1 MSVSSLVL
9 CLVVLLLQLWGA
21 HTLPPTP
28 PCINHC
34 LCHKTPLLNCSSS
47 GLSEAP
53 SQIPVTATALDL
65 SHNALQSLVPLG
77 SGRLRGLQHLWVGD
91 NALETLSLCLGKG
104 LKATKTLTGRRER
117 CLTWAPDLQL
127 LSAERNQLKRI
138 PGGLCSIKSLQV
150 LQLSH
155 NRISELGPTDLFGCT
170 DLKEV
175 HLQHNL
181 INTVHPQAFKD
192 LPSLQV
198 LDLSYNLLTI
208 IPLPAYLSLRNLNTL
223 VAISGNRWRCD
234 CNLKTI
240 RRWLSFDNEVGN
252 PGWKVV
258 CFSPPHNA
266 GKDLLHL
273 KESDLTCPPP
283 VYSTPGLVKEVT
295 VDESTELLLS
305 CATQDFMQAHWWTP
319 HGQVSEN
326 QQVLLISNVTEQ
338 HAGLYVCVSGFQEE
352 HVSIFNL
359 HVHKR
364 VHDTRLRREAQN
376 ILDDLTKEANL
387 NIQRN
392 VRTVSQQDFVL
403 AVCLSVSITFIV
415 AFVIGVLV
423 RPLLD
428 KLCKKIRSKRDTAS
442 SSINS
447 QTSSTRQRPYVNEGY
462 SDADEGV
469 QEVRVG
475 SRVTF
480 GGVTEVNDCGGNIP
494 YYVTVED
501 AKSDSSSENNTDV
514 DISYEKTQGN
524 ESFTENVENHCV
536 EMEDLK
542 SREGSH
548 PSSSLQVSKEVLLR
562 KENTKTSEPKP
573 ACGYPNAES
582 TKIMEFEPIPDQ
594 EDTTELEETSISPVS
609 SQSELP
615 QELESYEVKE
625 SFEQSVDP
633 PVVTVHEDKEGN
645 TGQEAT
651 IPGFTTDP
659 LFDLKEQN
667 VDDLDPDLWNDSG
680 DSFSFTDE
688 SPRSSS
694 RVTQLAVLDYPLFEK
709 EMSVD
714 KSEEEQAEYTV
725 NPEEDEESET
735 YPHSGNED
743 LNGNKLSTPE
753 QDALTDEPSTGARF
767 RQDTITL
774 DPSDVHLTCTR
785 EDSFDD
791 WPFTDQ
797 NESSDSSNI
806 VHINEEPAQYHVHP
820 VYRTGRKTT
829 NHLGK
834 DRSGA
839 CSSSE
844 DEEEQAENAY
854 YPRRLEIKTEP
865 EVNSEGVIPV
875 KNPNNIFSINF
886 DNSSSSTDIEEK
898 TDKEGERKSF
908 KRLSGLSS
916 LLFNRNGAETDKKV
930 AQTPSKTT
938 NKDSWKIGG
947 ILGLSF
953 NKQTVVPEDND
964 NPNTNKESFFGA
976 IEQAFGQLPKLKRS
990 LLFSVSQ
997 PESSIQHRSAPV
1009 VEAGY
1014 DSKISQLNFSL
1025 EESFIG
1031 KIDVPLDPVPKIKRY
1046 LLFSHPEPSDLIPS
1060 FIQTERATPEL
1071 KTETQSVRS
1080 ESTLEDKLSPNSTED
1095 SFFGQIGASLDEVP
1109 MVKRYIQFTQSEPQ
1123 PSAKSPST
1131 SLKTESFIPVLGS
1144 KPRSVKSDSSSE
1156 DDISPTST
1164 RDHFFGQIGASLD
1177 EVPKVNRYIQFT
1189 QSEPQPSAKSPST
1202 SLKTESFIPVL
1213 GTKPQSVKSD
1223 SSSEDD
1229 ISPSSTGD
1237 NFFGQIGASLD
1248 GVPKMNRYI
1257 QFTQSEPQLSTQ
1269 SPPTSSKA
1277 ESFIPVLG
1285 TKTQSVRS
1293 ESTSEDKLSPTT
1305 TGDNFFGQIGAT
1317 LDELPKV
1324 ERYIQFTQS
1333 EPQLSTQSPP
1343 TSLKAESFIPVLG
1356 TKTQSV
1362 RSESTSEDKVNPT
1375 STEDSFFGKISAS
1388 LNEVPKV
1395 KRYIQFSQSE
1405 PQPSAK
1411 SPSTSVKAES
1421 FITVLGTKP
1430 QSVKSDS
1437 SSEDD
1442 NSPTSTGDSFF
1453 EQIGASLNE
1462 VPKVQRYIQFTQSE
1476 PQSSVKSPS
1485 TSLKSE
1491 SFIPVLGTKL
1501 QSVRSESTSK
1511 DKLSATCTGDHFF
1524 GQIGASLDEVP
1535 KVNRYIQFTQS
1546 EPQPSVESPSTSLK
1560 AESFIP
1566 VLGTKP
1572 QSVRS
1577 ESTSED
1583 KLSPTT
1589 TGDNFFGQIGATL
1602 DELPKVERYIQFTQS
1617 EPQLST
1623 QSPPTSSKAESF
1635 IRVLGTKTQSVRSE
1649 STSEDKLSPTT
1660 TGDHFFGQIGATLD
1674 ELPKVERY
1682 IQFTQSEPQLST
1694 QSPPTSLKAESFIPG
1709 LGTKTQSVRSES
1721 TSEDKVSPTSTGDNF
1736 FGQIGASL
1744 DEVPKVNRYIQFTR
1758 SEPQPSVESPS
1769 TSLKAES
1776 VLGTKL
1782 QSVRSECT
1790 SMDKLSPTSTGDNF
1804 FGQIGTSLDEVVK
1817 VKRYIQLTQSEAQP
1831 SVKSPSTSLKAESVI
1846 PVLGTKSQSVRSES
1860 TAEDKLSLNSTGD
1873 NFFGQID
1880 ASLDEVPKVNRYI
1893 QFTQSEPQSSVKSPS
1908 TSLKAESFIP
1918 VLESKPH
1925 SVRSESIAEDKLSP
1939 NCSGDNFF
1947 GQIGA
1952 SLDEVPKVNR
1962 YIQFTQSEA
1971 QPSAQFPSTS
1981 LKAESFIS
1989 VLGTKPQSV
1998 RSESTAED
2006 KLSLTSTGDNF
2017 FGQIDASL
2025 DEVPKVNR
2033 YIQFT
2038 QSEPQ
2043 SSVKSP
2049 STSLKAESFIPV
2061 LESKPHSVRSEFSS
2075 KDKLSPTSNGDNFF
2089 GQIGTSFDGVPK
2101 VKRYIQFTQSEP
2113 QPSDLLPS
2121 FMKTERIT
2129 KVQSGRYNLPS
2140 ENELSSPRKEGNFFG
2155 QIGTSLNEVPKVK
2168 RYIQFTQT
2176 ESSAETP
2183 TSSHSE
2189 RVTPTFAT
2197 KIQSVR
2203 SDPPSEVRLTTP
2215 SNGDSFF
2222 GQIDGV
2228 PKLKR
2233 YIQFTQS
2240 EPISQTPSNE
2250 PKIHAG
2256 MVININSSSEDGVK
2270 ADADSFFGQIDTSL
2284 DGIPKVK
2291 RYLQFTQ
2298 HLTQPSS
2305 QFLDTQIA
2313 TPELLTKTELLQT
2326 SSTPDYIKPINKD
2339 SLFGNTDTPLYGI
2352 TKVKRYIQF
2361 TQCESHSSDY
2371 TSDNEAKPSS
2381 NKDNFF
2387 EGIYISPDHIP
2398 EVKRSLQFTQSHPKL
2413 ENQLFSPSLNK
2424 ERITTEFV
2432 TKREPV
2438 SSNYS
2443 ADRDIRPNNQDSLF
2457 DQLNTSFDGVPKVNR
2472 YIRFSQSEDCLPNT
2486 KYPSTEKARESD
2498 SLSEKEFSTTTT
2510 ENSFLQIHTSLHE
2523 VPKVKTYIHFTQS
2536 EPQTLS
2542 PHPHT
2547 QIPICTPKDR
2557 RVESMDSEVNVSV
2570 KDEDF
2575 FWQIPASFSTLQRP
2589 KRSLIFTTSDPQN
2602 QNQIQALSLI
2612 HDSSFNVKVSTEK
2625 SRLEQLP
2632 RPKRTLYFSNSDPYR
2647 QSHQPLTQ
2655 TELATSEFETIE
2667 SRLSSLGAPLSTES
2681 SDFSPHNLPI
2691 PTRSLQFP
2699 TSEELSEQVTDLDQ
2713 VPKLRTSLGTDTP
2726 LQDENKTPTTS
2737 SGKDGAREYLRDS
2750 SQARL
2755 RQERR
2760 RLLFQQKR
2768 RAMDGFSLT
2777 SPSSTSQERDKQG
2790 GPSDHYEGTVRPHA
2804 DHSLQ
2809 GVPTVPASSASHMD
2823 AKGSGFKGLSAKRIS
2838 SLKYKSALHEGT
2850 YKSRS
2855 DD

>member
-28 PCINHC
+28 PCITHC

-53 SQIPVTATALDL
+53 SQIPANATALDL

-127 LSAERNQLKRI
+127 LSAERNQLKQI

-155 NRISELGPTDLFGCT
+155 NRISELGPADLFGCT

-208 IPLPAYLSLRNLNTL
+208 IPLPTYLSLRNLNTL

-305 CATQDFMQAHWWTP
+305 CATQ
-319 HGQVSEN
+319 
-326 QQVLLISNVTEQ
+326 
-338 HAGLYVCVSGFQEE
+338 GFQEE

-376 ILDDLTKEANL
+376 ILDDLTREANL
-387 NIQRN
+387 NMQRN

-403 AVCLSVSITFIV
+403 AVCLSVFITFIV

-524 ESFTENVENHCV
+524 ESLTENVENHCV

-594 EDTTELEETSISPVS
+594 EDTTELEETSISPVT

-964 NPNTNKESFFGA
+964 NPNTNKQSFFGA

-1025 EESFIG
+1025 EESFIE
-1031 KIDVPLDPVPKIKRY
+1031 KIDVPLHPVPKIKRY
-1046 LLFSHPEPSDLIPS
+1046 LLFSHPEPSDP
-1060 FIQTERATPEL
+1060 
-1071 KTETQSVRS
+1071 
-1080 ESTLEDKLSPNSTED
+1080 
-1095 SFFGQIGASLDEVP
+1095 
-1109 MVKRYIQFTQSEPQ
+1109 
-1123 PSAKSPST
+1123 
-1131 SLKTESFIPVLGS
+1131 
-1144 KPRSVKSDSSSE
+1144 
-1156 DDISPTST
+1156 
-1164 RDHFFGQIGASLD
+1164 
-1177 EVPKVNRYIQFT
+1177 
-1189 QSEPQPSAKSPST
+1189 
-1202 SLKTESFIPVL
+1202 
-1213 GTKPQSVKSD
+1213 
-1223 SSSEDD
+1223 
-1229 ISPSSTGD
+1229 
-1237 NFFGQIGASLD
+1237 
-1248 GVPKMNRYI
+1248 
-1257 QFTQSEPQLSTQ
+1257 
-1269 SPPTSSKA
+1269 
-1277 ESFIPVLG
+1277 
-1285 TKTQSVRS
+1285 
-1293 ESTSEDKLSPTT
+1293 
-1305 TGDNFFGQIGAT
+1305 
-1317 LDELPKV
+1317 
-1324 ERYIQFTQS
+1324 
-1333 EPQLSTQSPP
+1333 
-1343 TSLKAESFIPVLG
+1343 
-1356 TKTQSV
+1356 
-1362 RSESTSEDKVNPT
+1362 
-1375 STEDSFFGKISAS
+1375 
-1388 LNEVPKV
+1388 
-1395 KRYIQFSQSE
+1395 
-1405 PQPSAK
+1405 
-1411 SPSTSVKAES
+1411 
-1421 FITVLGTKP
+1421 
-1430 QSVKSDS
+1430 
-1437 SSEDD
+1437 
-1442 NSPTSTGDSFF
+1442 
-1453 EQIGASLNE
+1453 
-1462 VPKVQRYIQFTQSE
+1462 
-1476 PQSSVKSPS
+1476 
-1485 TSLKSE
+1485 
-1491 SFIPVLGTKL
+1491 
-1501 QSVRSESTSK
+1501 
-1511 DKLSATCTGDHFF
+1511 
-1524 GQIGASLDEVP
+1524 
-1535 KVNRYIQFTQS
+1535 
-1546 EPQPSVESPSTSLK
+1546 
-1560 AESFIP
+1560 
-1566 VLGTKP
+1566 
-1572 QSVRS
+1572 
-1577 ESTSED
+1577 
-1583 KLSPTT
+1583 
-1589 TGDNFFGQIGATL
+1589 
-1602 DELPKVERYIQFTQS
+1602 
-1617 EPQLST
+1617 
-1623 QSPPTSSKAESF
+1623 
-1635 IRVLGTKTQSVRSE
+1635 
-1649 STSEDKLSPTT
+1649 
-1660 TGDHFFGQIGATLD
+1660 
-1674 ELPKVERY
+1674 
-1682 IQFTQSEPQLST
+1682 
-1694 QSPPTSLKAESFIPG
+1694 
-1709 LGTKTQSVRSES
+1709 
-1721 TSEDKVSPTSTGDNF
+1721 
-1736 FGQIGASL
+1736 
-1744 DEVPKVNRYIQFTR
+1744 
-1758 SEPQPSVESPS
+1758 
-1769 TSLKAES
+1769 
-1776 VLGTKL
+1776 
-1782 QSVRSECT
+1782 
-1790 SMDKLSPTSTGDNF
+1790 
-1804 FGQIGTSLDEVVK
+1804 
-1817 VKRYIQLTQSEAQP
+1817 
-1831 SVKSPSTSLKAESVI
+1831 
-1846 PVLGTKSQSVRSES
+1846 
-1860 TAEDKLSLNSTGD
+1860 
-1873 NFFGQID
+1873 
-1880 ASLDEVPKVNRYI
+1880 
-1893 QFTQSEPQSSVKSPS
+1893 
-1908 TSLKAESFIP
+1908 
-1918 VLESKPH
+1918 
-1925 SVRSESIAEDKLSP
+1925 
-1939 NCSGDNFF
+1939 
-1947 GQIGA
+1947 
-1952 SLDEVPKVNR
+1952 
-1962 YIQFTQSEA
+1962 
-1971 QPSAQFPSTS
+1971 
-1981 LKAESFIS
+1981 
-1989 VLGTKPQSV
+1989 
-1998 RSESTAED
+1998 
-2006 KLSLTSTGDNF
+2006 
-2017 FGQIDASL
+2017 
-2025 DEVPKVNR
+2025 
-2033 YIQFT
+2033 
-2038 QSEPQ
+2038 
-2043 SSVKSP
+2043 
-2049 STSLKAESFIPV
+2049 
-2061 LESKPHSVRSEFSS
+2061 
-2075 KDKLSPTSNGDNFF
+2075 
-2089 GQIGTSFDGVPK
+2089 
-2101 VKRYIQFTQSEP
+2101 
-2113 QPSDLLPS
+2113 
-2121 FMKTERIT
+2121 
-2129 KVQSGRYNLPS
+2129 
-2140 ENELSSPRKEGNFFG
+2140 
-2155 QIGTSLNEVPKVK
+2155 
-2168 RYIQFTQT
+2168 
-2176 ESSAETP
+2176 
-2183 TSSHSE
+2183 
-2189 RVTPTFAT
+2189 
-2197 KIQSVR
+2197 
-2203 SDPPSEVRLTTP
+2203 
-2215 SNGDSFF
+2215 
-2222 GQIDGV
+2222 
-2228 PKLKR
+2228 
-2233 YIQFTQS
+2233 
-2240 EPISQTPSNE
+2240 
-2250 PKIHAG
+2250 
-2256 MVININSSSEDGVK
+2256 
-2270 ADADSFFGQIDTSL
+2270 
-2284 DGIPKVK
+2284 
-2291 RYLQFTQ
+2291 
-2298 HLTQPSS
+2298 
-2305 QFLDTQIA
+2305 
-2313 TPELLTKTELLQT
+2313 
-2326 SSTPDYIKPINKD
+2326 
-2339 SLFGNTDTPLYGI
+2339 YG
-2352 TKVKRYIQF
+2352 
-2361 TQCESHSSDY
+2361 
-2371 TSDNEAKPSS
+2371 
-2381 NKDNFF
+2381 
-2387 EGIYISPDHIP
+2387 
-2398 EVKRSLQFTQSHPKL
+2398 
-2413 ENQLFSPSLNK
+2413 
-2424 ERITTEFV
+2424 
-2432 TKREPV
+2432 
-2438 SSNYS
+2438 
-2443 ADRDIRPNNQDSLF
+2443 
-2457 DQLNTSFDGVPKVNR
+2457 
-2472 YIRFSQSEDCLPNT
+2472 
-2486 KYPSTEKARESD
+2486 
-2498 SLSEKEFSTTTT
+2498 
-2510 ENSFLQIHTSLHE
+2510 
-2523 VPKVKTYIHFTQS
+2523 
-2536 EPQTLS
+2536 
-2542 PHPHT
+2542 
-2547 QIPICTPKDR
+2547 
-2557 RVESMDSEVNVSV
+2557 
-2570 KDEDF
+2570 
-2575 FWQIPASFSTLQRP
+2575 
-2589 KRSLIFTTSDPQN
+2589 
-2602 QNQIQALSLI
+2602 
-2612 HDSSFNVKVSTEK
+2612 
-2625 SRLEQLP
+2625 
-2632 RPKRTLYFSNSDPYR
+2632 

-2655 TELATSEFETIE
+2655 PELATSEFETIE
-2667 SRLSSLGAPLSTES
+2667 SRWSSLGAPLSTES

-2777 SPSSTSQERDKQG
+2777 SPSSTSQEQDKQG

-2804 DHSLQ
+2804 DHSLH

-2823 AKGSGFKGLSAKRIS
+2823 AKGSGFKGLTAKRIS